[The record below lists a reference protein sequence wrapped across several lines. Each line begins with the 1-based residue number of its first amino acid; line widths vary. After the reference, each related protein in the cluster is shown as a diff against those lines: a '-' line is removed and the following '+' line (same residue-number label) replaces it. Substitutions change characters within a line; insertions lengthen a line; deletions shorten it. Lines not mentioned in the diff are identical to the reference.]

1 LRAVRNGEQVVG
13 VAPLLVRDGVTAFV
27 GSPDVCDY
35 LDFVVQPG
43 MEEAF
48 FTVLLDDVVA
58 RGLDRLDLGPVRAD
72 STVLAHLVS
81 VARKRGYQVECRQE
95 DVSLELALPATW
107 EGYLEQLT
115 SKQRHEVR
123 RKLRRL
129 SEMGDIEY
137 RVIQDVDAVD
147 KKMDDFLRMFAGSR
161 QDKSIFLTPR
171 IESFFRSLADAMARS
186 GLLRM
191 GVLELNGRAAAM
203 VMCFDYL
210 DCRYLY
216 NSGYDAQYGYLSVGV
231 LSKVLCI
238 KNSLEQGIPRFDFLK
253 GDESYKSYLGGKE
266 IPLSRCQI
274 MVK

>member
-1 LRAVRNGEQVVG
+1 MRAVRNGEQVVG
-13 VAPLLVRDGVTAFV
+13 VASLLVKDGVAAFV

-72 STVLAHLVS
+72 STVLAHLVG

-137 RVIQDVDAVD
+137 RIIQDVAAVD
-147 KKMDDFLRMFAGSR
+147 RTMDDFLRMFAGSW
-161 QDKSIFLTPR
+161 QDKSVFLTPR
-171 IESFFRSLADAMARS
+171 IESFFRSLADTMARA
-186 GLLRM
+186 GLLRI

-231 LSKVLCI
+231 LSKVFCI

-274 MVK
+274 TVR